1 MTNIAFSSISG
12 PSSASSSKKLAHLK
26 TSSNPAQALEQLAAR
41 KEKLASLPEEKRKEI
56 QEREKWQKAEA
67 RMDGVKVR
75 DDETR
80 LKKAVKKKEK
90 EKLKSKKSWYVSASA
105 IILVL
110 ARATLFAQLRY
121 TGMSGRNSF
130 QTTWRPNRRSA
141 RIISLCGTND
151 GATSG
156 RVLERRASRDPVSKA
171 SPSERAAKGSP
182 VGRANEAP
190 ESTHRRMPLRA
201 ALRVYSDAALR
212 EILRFVYSWW
222 AV

>member
-80 LKKAVKKKEK
+80 LKKAVKRKEK
-90 EKLKSKKSWYVSASA
+90 EKLKSKKSWCVSDHSVLICAS
-105 IILVL
+105 
-110 ARATLFAQLRY
+110 LFAEHRN
-121 TGMSGRNSF
+121 TGMSGRNNF
-130 QTTWRPNRRSA
+130 QIIWRPSRRSV
-141 RIISLCGTND
+141 RITSLCGTNG
-151 GATSG
+151 GATNG
-156 RVLERRASRDPVSKA
+156 RALERRARRDPVSKA
-171 SPSERAAKGSP
+171 SRLERAAKGSP
-182 VGRANEAP
+182 VGRANE
-190 ESTHRRMPLRA
+190 STYNVCPFELPFYS
-201 ALRVYSDAALR
+201 VYDDAALR
-212 EILRFVYSWW
+212 EILRHLHYTWGRSTCW
-222 AV
+222 